1 MSFSEPL
8 NSRRSV
14 RRRAASLPRDY
25 RERCYRF
32 IGNAFITHSFPV
44 TLKSLRDSAIVYTHA
59 YLQNAAPFTRKSR
72 SRTTWNMEEDASW
85 NNAIKYTG
93 DRERGQVEI
102 VRLKY
107 SIESYVYEL
116 IIPKGGRMEGKSWNA
131 SSKGRGCDAPFRW
144 L

>member
-1 MSFSEPL
+1 MRICKTPHRSQENRDL
-8 NSRRSV
+8 EQHGTWRRM
-14 RRRAASLPRDY
+14 
-25 RERCYRF
+25 
-32 IGNAFITHSFPV
+32 
-44 TLKSLRDSAIVYTHA
+44 
-59 YLQNAAPFTRKSR
+59 Q
-72 SRTTWNMEEDASW
+72 SW
-85 NNAIKYTG
+85 SNAIKYTG